1 MEQMTAP
8 AQAPRAVHN
17 AANQTP
23 KHRFILKRKT
33 IFQAWETLR
42 IVTIAPTGC
51 EAIILK
57 ALETPNFPD
66 DAMDALALLEDYIS
80 GRIRER

>member
-23 KHRFILKRKT
+23 KHRFILKK
-33 IFQAWETLR
+33 
-42 IVTIAPTGC
+42 
-51 EAIILK
+51 K
-57 ALETPNFPD
+57 NNFPSMGNSTD
-66 DAMDALALLEDYIS
+66 RHNRSD
-80 GRIRER
+80 GV